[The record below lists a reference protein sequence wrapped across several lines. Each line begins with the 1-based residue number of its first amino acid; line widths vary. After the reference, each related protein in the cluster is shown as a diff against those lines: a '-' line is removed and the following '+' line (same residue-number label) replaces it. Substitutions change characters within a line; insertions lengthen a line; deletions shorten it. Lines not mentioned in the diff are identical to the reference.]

1 MSRVITITSGKGGV
15 GKTTTSANLGTALA
29 MQGARVAVVDAD
41 IGLRNLDVVMGLE
54 NRIVYDL
61 VDVVEGRCRL
71 RQALIKDKHF
81 PDLCLLPAAQTRD
94 KDAVTADDMIAL
106 CNQLRA
112 EFDYVLI
119 DCPAGIE
126 GGFRNAIAG
135 ADEVLI
141 VTTPEVSAV
150 RDADRIIGL
159 VEAFEKGH
167 PRLILNRLKLRMVNR
182 GEMMSVEDVLQILA
196 IDLIGVVPDDEA
208 IVSATNRGEVAV
220 LDRASSAGRA
230 FADIARRIKGEQVPF
245 MVLEDNQGM
254 LERFFGMF
262 GRRPRGS
269 ER

>member
-15 GKTTTSANLGTALA
+15 GKTTTTANLGTALA
-29 MQGARVAVVDAD
+29 IQGSKVAVVDAD

-61 VDVVEGRCRL
+61 VDVIEGRCRL

-135 ADEVLI
+135 ADEVLV

-159 VEAFEKGH
+159 VEAAELPP
-167 PRLILNRLKLRMVNR
+167 PRLILNRLNPALVQR
-182 GEMMSVEDVLQILA
+182 GEMMTTSDVQDILA
-196 IDLIGVVPDDEA
+196 IELVGIVPEDST
-208 IVSATNRGEVAV
+208 IVMASNRGEPAA
-220 LDRASSAGRA
+220 LSTTSKAGRA
-230 FADIARRIKGEQVPF
+230 YREIAQRLLGEAVPIVIPTGEGF
-245 MVLEDNQGM
+245 LSRM
-254 LERFFGMF
+254 LSVF
-262 GRRPRGS
+262 RPRQRVAS
-269 ER
+269 